1 MIFVCCHGDAIFL
14 HIFVL
19 FSFFPPTLYEYGD
32 GICALFSSATPSFWY
47 FYPSRLMTRRPLDDA
62 METHGR
68 RRRIEARKMD
78 VWLGWRAGE
87 RLGEGL
93 ARVRSP
99 AGAALMEGKGGLGC
113 YFFGP
118 GGSRRTVLSAMTEA
132 WFRDGGGGISVAWE
146 ANTKEKLETRLE
158 IRVPSSPLGGF
169 SRFKLERGK
178 IPGWKG
184 QEEVAVGSG
193 WLSSFF
199 PCLSLST
206 HTPRIQRGLV
216 FLNCSSP
223 LIKTT
228 SKPFHRP
235 SGNIATASLGMPRN
249 KGLKVARKEQ
259 TRTVWWAAKTA
270 LCSTR

>member
-19 FSFFPPTLYEYGD
+19 FSFFPPTLYEYGG

-113 YFFGP
+113 CFFLGREGAGGRSFLRRRKP
-118 GGSRRTVLSAMTEA
+118 GFGTEGGESQWHGKQTPRRSSRLVWKSE
-132 WFRDGGGGISVAWE
+132 FRALLLVDSLVSNLRGEKYQVGRVRRRWQLVRGGC
-146 ANTKEKLETRLE
+146 
-158 IRVPSSPLGGF
+158 PLF
-169 SRFKLERGK
+169 FLVCHLAHTHHESN
-178 IPGWKG
+178 
-184 QEEVAVGSG
+184 AA
-193 WLSSFF
+193 SFF
-199 PCLSLST
+199 
-206 HTPRIQRGLV
+206 
-216 FLNCSSP
+216 
-223 LIKTT
+223 
-228 SKPFHRP
+228 
-235 SGNIATASLGMPRN
+235 
-249 KGLKVARKEQ
+249 
-259 TRTVWWAAKTA
+259 
-270 LCSTR
+270 

>member
-1 MIFVCCHGDAIFL
+1 MVGLAGGRKTGRGTREGQESGWSGADGREGGFG
-14 HIFVL
+14 VL
-19 FSFFPPTLYEYGD
+19 F
-32 GICALFSSATPSFWY
+32 
-47 FYPSRLMTRRPLDDA
+47 
-62 METHGR
+62 
-68 RRRIEARKMD
+68 
-78 VWLGWRAGE
+78 
-87 RLGEGL
+87 
-93 ARVRSP
+93 
-99 AGAALMEGKGGLGC
+99 
-113 YFFGP
+113 FFGP
-118 GGSRRTVLSAMTEA
+118 GGSRRTVLSATTEA

-228 SKPFHRP
+228 SKPFHRR
-235 SGNIATASLGMPRN
+235 SGNIATASLGTPRN

>member
-1 MIFVCCHGDAIFL
+1 
-14 HIFVL
+14 
-19 FSFFPPTLYEYGD
+19 
-32 GICALFSSATPSFWY
+32 
-47 FYPSRLMTRRPLDDA
+47 
-62 METHGR
+62 
-68 RRRIEARKMD
+68 
-78 VWLGWRAGE
+78 
-87 RLGEGL
+87 
-93 ARVRSP
+93 
-99 AGAALMEGKGGLGC
+99 MEGKGGLGC
-113 YFFGP
+113 YFFWAGREQEDGP
-118 GGSRRTVLSAMTEA
+118 FCDDGSLVSGRR
-132 WFRDGGGGISVAWE
+132 GGISVAWE
-146 ANTKEKLETRLE
+146 ANTKEKLKTRLE

-169 SRFKLERGK
+169 SRFKLERRK
-178 IPGWKG
+178 ISGWKG
-184 QEEVAVGSG
+184 QEEMAVGSG

-206 HTPRIQRGLV
+206 HTPQIQRGLV